1 MEYML
6 DPAVIDDARHK
17 GGFSSDDKLTVA
29 TNIAVGTLRNLRK
42 GKFSPSFTTLMK
54 LRDYSGWDLNDM
66 IIEKPTTKK
75 GKGKGKERWQ

>member
-17 GGFSSDDKLTVA
+17 GGFTSDDKLA
-29 TNIAVGTLRNLRK
+29 AAIDIAGGTIRNLRK
-42 GKFSPSFTTLMK
+42 GKFSPSLATLMK

-66 IIEKPTTKK
+66 IIEKNTNN
-75 GKGKGKERWQ
+75 